1 MTDVI
6 TDEDA
11 KTPDVGVVVELDE
24 LDQQLVGQLVDR
36 ARSQGLRLTGED
48 GLLAQL
54 TKTIIESAAEGEM
67 DDHLGYGKHDP
78 AGRDGGNSRNGAR
91 TKSVLT
97 DIGPVEVAIPR
108 DRDGTF
114 EPQIVR
120 KRQRRLSGL
129 DSLVISLSAKGLTH
143 GEICAH
149 LAEVYGASVSKQT
162 ISTITDRVIEGMSEW
177 QTRPLDAVYPVVFID
192 AINVKIRDGNVANRP
207 IYIALAVTVDG
218 TRDVLGLWAG
228 EHGDGEGSKYW
239 LRVLSEIKNRGTQD
253 VCIVVCDGLKGLPDA
268 IANVWPAAITQTCV
282 IHLLRNSFRY
292 ASKKDWAAIAK
303 DLKLVYTAA
312 SESAALDA
320 FVAFTETWGQRY
332 PAIIKLWENAWAE
345 FVPFLAFDKEIRSVI
360 CTTNSI
366 ESLNSRIR
374 RAVNAR
380 GHFLLVTWNQSGA
393 ERISARGDH
402 GTGRRGWRQ
411 RGWRTSGRCSAGTS
425 TRRAGCRCGP
435 IWVGRSGRS
444 TRMRADWPSSCRSV
458 RTTASTRSPRTGPMS
473 LFSSVS

>member
-1 MTDVI
+1 VTDVI

-24 LDQQLVGQLVDR
+24 LDRQLVGQLVDR
-36 ARSQGLRLTGED
+36 ARLQGLRLTGED

-67 DDHLGYGKHDP
+67 DDHLGYAKHDP
-78 AGRDGGNSRNGAR
+78 GGRDGGNSRNGAR

-120 KRQRRLSGL
+120 QRQRRLSGL

-177 QTRPLDAVYPVVFID
+177 QTRPLDPLYPVVFID

-320 FVAFTETWGQRY
+320 FVAFTQTWGQRY

-366 ESLNSRIR
+366 ESLNSRVR

-380 GHFLLVTWNQSGA
+380 GHFPTEQAALKCVYLA
-393 ERISARGDH
+393 IISLDP
-402 GTGRRGWRQ
+402 TGKGRQ
-411 RGWRTSGRCSAGTS
+411 RWINRWKAPLNAFEIAFPGRLTQ
-425 TRRAGCRCGP
+425 
-435 IWVGRSGRS
+435 GRK
-444 TRMRADWPSSCRSV
+444 
-458 RTTASTRSPRTGPMS
+458 
-473 LFSSVS
+473 